1 VVLLATGEGYSQ
13 RSAEP
18 LPPGVTR
25 RPVPVKLESKSVKKI
40 ESPPSSKEESQKVDM
55 SVLDPDSYRKTPEK
69 VVVKKPVEELVVSVQ
84 TADKKPEVRLETKK
98 KMTLPDGVTPLPTAA
113 MDLPNDEADQIVE
126 EALEAMKKGAGIDR
140 PGVEARNSGGLEGS
154 VGVRRNARTMT
165 LSVPAPRGQI
175 TDRHGKPFAQS
186 KVVWYPALKFGQFE
200 KADRNYVISWARKR
214 IAQANLVFEIDWE
227 ISDDRLWEHYRY
239 RRWLAMPVAH
249 VVLEDERELLQK
261 SLMSG
266 LILHPVY
273 MRVYPKNDSAAHI
286 VGYVGGAGKLEKGP
300 INYGDP
306 IFEFTEGRSGLEK
319 LFDEVLQGKPGLLR
333 KDYEADG
340 TQVVKKFERRPEPGG
355 TVVTTLDRDWQV
367 YAEDVLKRRCSR
379 GAFVVIDVQTGEV
392 LTMAS
397 RPSFDLNDF
406 LPYISSKKYK
416 ELRDDPGTPL
426 FGRAFQGGY
435 PPASTFKPVV
445 ALAALAARAISPN
458 TLIYCPAAITIG
470 RHTFKNWSKI
480 PEGDINVK
488 MGIARSCNT
497 FFYQVGILAGSE
509 SFLSMARRLGYGSKS
524 GLPLIGE
531 TTGIIPTQKWF
542 KKHEKR
548 RIMDGDTANLS
559 IGQGVMLASPL
570 QVAQAMAGIAR
581 GDGLPKLSLIK
592 QIQDV
597 RGRVLVDHVPQT
609 RNALRVDAVSVEA
622 VREGMR
628 EVVNEPFGTG
638 KRGALTYTQLCG
650 KTGTAQWGP
659 PGQNKRLAWFAGFF
673 PAKNPRF
680 AFAALY
686 EGKPG
691 EKLSGGRMAAPMISD
706 FFEHFKEEI
715 KIMIKPPPKAMVIEE
730 DEGEVG
736 PLDVEDA
743 PRAIPVEEDDLGLD
757 PIMNLPD
764 AGRGAPPSGFI
775 PNQNPAR
782 PLTQQPIGRGQDS
795 RIPNNGGG
803 TPPVRAIPVE
813 EDDDYQPP
821 PLRALRPFRRDNR
834 AVPIDE

>member
-1 VVLLATGEGYSQ
+1 MIERLRKQRKSKAFTGCLLGLCAVLLTTGTGYSQ
-13 RSAEP
+13 SRSQD
-18 LPPGVTR
+18 LPPGITRLPAREKAKSNASSGVT
-25 RPVPVKLESKSVKKI
+25 K
-40 ESPPSSKEESQKVDM
+40 KVDM
-55 SVLDPDSYRKTPEK
+55 SVLDPDSYRKTPVK
-69 VVVKKPVEELVVSVQ
+69 SSKPVKKAVVVKPVKEKS
-84 TADKKPEVRLETKK
+84 R
-98 KMTLPDGVTPLPTAA
+98 TLPDGVTPLPTTEIN
-113 MDLPNDEADQIVE
+113 LPKEEADKIVE
-126 EALEAMKKGAGIDR
+126 DALKAIKKNGGIVR
-140 PGVEARNSGGLEGS
+140 PGSESRDHGGLEGS
-154 VGVRRNARTMT
+154 VGVRKNARTMT

-175 TDRHGKPFAQS
+175 TDRNGKPFAQS

-200 KADRNYVISWARKR
+200 KAERNYVISWARKR
-214 IAQANLVFEIDWE
+214 IAQANLVFGIDWK
-227 ISDDRLWEHYRY
+227 ISDDRLWEHYRN
-239 RRWLAMPVAH
+239 RRWLALPYTH
-249 VVLEDERELLQK
+249 VVTAEEKEKLGK

-273 MRVYPKNDSAAHI
+273 LRSYPKKDSAAHV
-286 VGYVGGAGKLEKGP
+286 VGYVGSAGKLERGP

-306 IFEFTEGRSGLEK
+306 IFEYSEGRSGLEK
-319 LFDEVLQGKPGLLR
+319 LFDEVLKGRPGLLR

-340 TQVVKKFERRPEPGG
+340 TQVVKKFEQRPKPGG

-367 YAEDVLKRRCSR
+367 YAESVLKRRSSR

-392 LTMAS
+392 LTLAS

-406 LPYISSKKYK
+406 LPYISTKKYK
-416 ELRDDPGTPL
+416 ELRADPGTPL

-445 ALAALAARAISPN
+445 ALAALAARVISPS

-488 MGIARSCNT
+488 MAIARSCNT
-497 FFYQVGILAGSE
+497 FFYQVGIQSGSRA
-509 SFLSMARRLGYGSKS
+509 FLSMARRLGYGSKT

-531 TTGIIPTQKWF
+531 TAGLIPTQEWF
-542 KKHEKR
+542 VKHEKR
-548 RIMDGDTANLS
+548 RIQDGDTANLS

-581 GDGLPKLSLIK
+581 GDALPKLTLIK

-597 RGRVLVDHVPQT
+597 DGRVLVAYEPKI
-609 RNALRVDAVSVEA
+609 RNHLRVDPDSAAA

-638 KRGALTYTQLCG
+638 KRGALTYTELCG

-659 PGQNKRLAWFAGFF
+659 PSQKKYLAWFAGFF

-691 EKLSGGRMAAPMISD
+691 EKLSGGRMAAPIVSD
-706 FFEHFKEEI
+706 FFEHFKKDI
-715 KIMIKPPPKAMVIEE
+715 KQMIKPPPKAMVIEE
-730 DEGEVG
+730 EEAPSGILNVDG
-736 PLDVEDA
+736 A
-743 PRAIPVEEDDLGLD
+743 PRAVPIEEDDRGLD
-757 PIMNLPD
+757 PIMNTPD
-764 AGRGAPPSGFI
+764 VVPPVNSGFI
-775 PNQNPAR
+775 PNRSPVR
-782 PLTQQPIGRGQDS
+782 PLTQDRRGNAQ
-795 RIPNNGGG
+795 RVPARAV
-803 TPPVRAIPVE
+803 PVEDPAQHTAPEKHRFWRRGKSNHAIPVQE
-813 EDDDYQPP
+813 
-821 PLRALRPFRRDNR
+821 
-834 AVPIDE
+834 